1 MLQTS
6 SYLFPETGTTPKVC
20 VGIVKPCLVY
30 EKCLTQHMADVQMLE
45 SREELLSVFKC
56 PDGKPKSV

>member
-20 VGIVKPCLVY
+20 VGIVY